1 MALPRH
7 AGVLRIAANSAALPP
22 IGKWQVCLSGSE
34 VVGLSDFSRKDE
46 TRVAAPVPLE
56 FASTLW
62 RIWLPSAFVI
72 FSLASLLLIPLL
84 LERRIQRLR
93 DELAE
98 VIEPARISLG
108 QLQLSF
114 ARQAV
119 ALRNHLLSGDP
130 RFLQLF
136 ESVRADETRRAAR
149 LELLARE
156 LGDRYALQVRT
167 LLTLAEQWHAEQQ
180 DLLRGTTSPA
190 VFLDREPDDASQE
203 RLLGPALRLDE
214 QLVRVGRNRRAQI
227 RQVEALGFLLIAVLT
242 GLAAISAILVANS
255 AQQFRRRA
263 VEEHALRDAALTLTE
278 AVEVGEVLRR
288 IAHAAVAVDRG
299 SSAYVERIVADG
311 DTVEVVGSAG
321 PLAPRRETRAAY
333 PGSLATADITAATP
347 EVVANIHDADRPMMA
362 DVTRMGA
369 HCAVV
374 IPLVADGIVHGALVL
389 LRGADRRPFRTSAL
403 GPMRTFAAL
412 AALALRKTVLLEQSR
427 ARQRALQQAAESRA
441 RLLRGFSHDVK
452 NPLAAADG
460 HAAILVEGIVAGHEG
475 QLESARRIRGS
486 IRSALD
492 LIDDLVELGRAEAGQ
507 LQIRR
512 APVNI
517 GTLVAST
524 AADFRAAAA
533 AAGLTLETRIAS
545 DLPEIETDAARV
557 RQVLD
562 NLLSNAIKYT
572 PRDGRIVL
580 TVSIRDGRRGRDS
593 SRWVTIAV
601 MDSGPGIPPDQR
613 RRLFQ
618 EFTRLD
624 PDSKPGAG
632 LGLAIS
638 QLIAR
643 LLGAEISLASD
654 VGVGSTFTLW
664 LPLRSVTV
672 ATS

>member
-1 MALPRH
+1 LSHFIRGNET
-7 AGVLRIAANSAALPP
+7 GV
-22 IGKWQVCLSGSE
+22 V
-34 VVGLSDFSRKDE
+34 
-46 TRVAAPVPLE
+46 APVSLE

-108 QLQLSF
+108 QLQLSY

-119 ALRNHLLSGDP
+119 ALRNYLLSGDP
-130 RFLQLF
+130 RFLAMF
-136 ESVRADETRRAAR
+136 ERLRADETRRAAR

-156 LGDRYALQVRT
+156 LGNNYALRART
-167 LLTLAEQWHAEQQ
+167 LLALAEQWHAEQQ
-180 DLLRGTTSPA
+180 DLLRGRTSPA
-190 VFLDREPDDASQE
+190 VFLDREPDDVSQE
-203 RLLGPALRLDE
+203 RLLAPALQLDE
-214 QLVRVGRNRRAQI
+214 HLVRVGRTRRAQI
-227 RQVEALGFLLIAVLT
+227 RQVEALGFLLIAALT
-242 GLAAISAILVANS
+242 ALAAISAILVANS

-263 VEEHALRDAALTLTE
+263 VEEHALREAASTLTE

-288 IAHAAVAVDRG
+288 IAHAAVAVERG
-299 SSAYVERIVADG
+299 SSAYVERIVG
-311 DTVEVVGSAG
+311 DDEAVEVVGSAG
-321 PLAPRRETRAAY
+321 PLAPRLDTRAAS
-333 PGSLATADITAATP
+333 PGSLPAADITAATP
-347 EVVANIHDADRPMMA
+347 EIVTDVRDEARPMMA
-362 DVTRMGA
+362 HVARKGA

-374 IPLVADGIVHGALVL
+374 IPLVADGIAYGALVL
-389 LRGADRRPFRTSAL
+389 VRGPDRRPFRSSAL

-412 AALALRKTVLLEQSR
+412 AALALRKSVLLEQAR

-460 HAAILVEGIVAGHEG
+460 HAAILAEGIVADREG

-507 LQIRR
+507 LQIRS
-512 APVNI
+512 APVHI

-524 AADFRAAAA
+524 DADFRAAAA
-533 AAGLTLETRIAS
+533 AAGLTLETQIAPE
-545 DLPEIETDAARV
+545 LPAIETDAARV
-557 RQVLD
+557 RQVLG

-572 PRDGRIVL
+572 PRGGRIVL
-580 TVSIRDGRRGRDS
+580 TVSSRDGRRGRDS

-601 MDSGPGIPPDQR
+601 TDSGPGIPPDQR

-624 PDSKPGAG
+624 PDATPGAG

-638 QLIAR
+638 QRIAW
-643 LLGAEISLASD
+643 LLGAEISLASE

-664 LPLRSVTV
+664 LPR
-672 ATS
+672 AA